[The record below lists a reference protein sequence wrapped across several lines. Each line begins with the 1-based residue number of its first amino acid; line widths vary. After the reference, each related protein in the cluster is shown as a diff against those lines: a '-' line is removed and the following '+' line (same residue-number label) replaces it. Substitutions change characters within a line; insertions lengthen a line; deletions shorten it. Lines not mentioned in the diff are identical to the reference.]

1 MGKETAPYPFQN
13 FGFYSFFPKFAQKSW
28 KRPPTQ
34 KRAAGHRGQTISK
47 SRAQPPVWGVGG
59 LNDFIG
65 SGPLSGPEIPGSRNP
80 ENCNF
85 FKPPKNLHHFV
96 VRRFYRLWYFLERVS
111 TTQNPG
117 FSPFFRFSSL
127 GPEFFE
133 KKKIFWK
140 FPFSENSTFSIP

>member
-1 MGKETAPYPFQN
+1 MIPIPFQN
-13 FGFYSFFPKFAQKSW
+13 FGFSTFLPKCAPKSW

-34 KRAAGHRGQTISK
+34 KRGAGHRGQTISK

-80 ENCNF
+80 ENSVF
-85 FKPPKNLHHFV
+85 FIPPKNLHQII
-96 VRRFYRLWYFLERVS
+96 VRKIYRNTYFLERVS

-117 FSPFFRFSSL
+117 FSGFSRF
-127 GPEFFE
+127 PESGSDFS
-133 KKKIFWK
+133 KKKKNFWK
-140 FPFSENSTFSIP
+140 FPFSENSTISIP